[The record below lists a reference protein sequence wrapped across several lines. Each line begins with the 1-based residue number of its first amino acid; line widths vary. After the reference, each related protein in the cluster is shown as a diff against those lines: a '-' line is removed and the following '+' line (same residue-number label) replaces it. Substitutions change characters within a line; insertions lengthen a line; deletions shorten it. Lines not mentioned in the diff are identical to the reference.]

1 MSPVSY
7 PDALRSLLAAVSPVG
22 KETVC
27 IGDALHR
34 ITAETVLAPQP
45 LPNSRRSAVDGYA
58 LVDVTRRQW
67 RVTGSRAAGDLATE
81 PLAEEDA
88 LAVMTGG
95 GVPDNATAVVRVEE
109 SHQFGETLR
118 LADGVVANGNI
129 NECGHEL
136 MPGSTLLDA
145 GCRMDAIRHSTLCYA
160 GVSDLCVYRPLRV
173 GVMLSGGE
181 LLTPGAPPRLGSS
194 YECHRAL
201 LQPILEQL
209 GCQCTFVGPV
219 ADQPQQIH
227 NTVEQLAQ
235 HHDLIVT
242 SGGVSMGK
250 YDFVRPLLQQQEF
263 ELVVDRTKIK
273 PGSPL
278 LAAKRGEQLFV
289 AMPGYPA
296 AFLVNLFLYLVPVI
310 KRLAGW
316 QHYATVWRD
325 EVLDAPLRGRIG
337 RSDLIRIEKRAEKV
351 APLADQLT
359 SHYCGF
365 ARAEGLA
372 WLDETRSHATAG
384 ETVAVCWFHSL
395 VNDGG
400 P

>member
-22 KETVC
+22 TETVC

-34 ITAETVLAPQP
+34 IAAETVLAPQP
-45 LPNSRRSAVDGYA
+45 LPNSRRSAVDGFA
-58 LVDVTRRQW
+58 LADVTRRQW

-81 PLAEEDA
+81 PLADEDA

-109 SHQFGETLR
+109 CHHFGDSMW
-118 LADGVVANGNI
+118 LADGVVADGNI
-129 NECGHEL
+129 NEHGHEL
-136 MPGSTLLDA
+136 MPGHTLLDA

-160 GVSDLCVYRPLRV
+160 GVSELSVYRPLRV

-181 LLTPGAPPRLGSS
+181 LLTPGAPPRLGGS

-219 ADQPQQIH
+219 TDDPQQIED
-227 NTVEQLAQ
+227 TVEHLAQ

-250 YDFVRPLLQQQEF
+250 YDFVRPLLKQQEF

-316 QHYATVWRD
+316 QRYASRWQH
-325 EVLDAPLRGRIG
+325 EVLNAPLRGRAG
-337 RSDLIRIEKRAEKV
+337 RSDLIRIQRRAEKI

-359 SHYCGF
+359 SHYSGF
-365 ARAEGLA
+365 AQADGLA
-372 WLDETRSHATAG
+372 WLDETRSQAATG
-384 ETVAVCWFHSL
+384 ETVAVCWFDSL

-400 P
+400 Q